1 MSVFSSFKAKLV
13 IGGIAMSAIPLLIV
27 MGMTM
32 QTQKSTTEVAAAE
45 CAKLGYETLDHI
57 ALGVYNSCVAQAH
70 YHHVEGELDPQKLG
84 SPELRQA
91 IMDIKI
97 ADSGYVYVLD
107 SSGHYVVSA
116 GGKRDGADIWNAKD
130 ADGVLFIQE
139 LIAKARKAPRGTTV
153 EQRYPWQNKGDD
165 VSRMKVVR
173 ATYFEE
179 WDWIIGAG
187 SYMDEFMTAETRIHD
202 AGIRNVQVMAAVI
215 FTSLFLVALVAWWNG
230 KKTTE
235 PLLKAVEM
243 ANAVAVGDLS
253 SRLNLKLKDEI
264 GDLARALDSMS
275 DGLQEKAE
283 LLERVAAGDLT
294 MDVNA
299 SGPRDVFGQALK
311 TMTDRLSS
319 TMGDIQLSAQQVQTG
334 SREVSD
340 SSTSLSQGATE
351 QAASLQEITA
361 SMTELA
367 SVVSTN
373 AANAGQA
380 DQLSTSAKEA
390 AETGVGQMKDM
401 STAMTDISKSSEE
414 IAKIIKVIDDIA
426 FQTNLL
432 ALNAA
437 VEAARA
443 GKHGKG
449 FAVVAEEVRNLA
461 GRSAKAAR
469 ETSDLIEG
477 SLEKVER
484 GTDIA
489 EITARS
495 LAEIVEGVTKTS
507 DLVGDIAIASNQ
519 QSQGIA
525 EVSEGLKQ
533 IDSVTQQN
541 TANSEETASAGQ
553 ELAAQAGQL
562 QELVLRFRLKDS
574 AGFQA
579 PVAPVRRAPAPAPVQ
594 YQAETPDIT
603 FSSPMEESQ
612 DGVIELVG
620 SGWPE

>member
-1 MSVFSSFKAKLV
+1 MSILSSFKAKL
-13 IGGIAMSAIPLLIV
+13 ILGGIAMSAIPLLIV
-27 MGMTM
+27 MGITI
-32 QTQKSTTEVAAAE
+32 QNQKATTEVAAVE
-45 CAKLGYETLDHI
+45 CAKLGFETLDHI
-57 ALGVYNSCVAQAH
+57 ALGVFNSCASQAEGQD
-70 YHHVEGELDPQKLG
+70 VSGELDSQKIG
-84 SPELRQA
+84 SSKLRQA

-97 ADSGYVYVLD
+97 AKSGYVYVLD
-107 SSGHYVVSA
+107 SKGHYVISA

-139 LIAKARKAPRGTTV
+139 LIAKARRAPRGTTV

-165 VSRMKVVR
+165 FARMKVVR

-187 SYMDEFMTAETRIHD
+187 SYLDEFMTAETQIRE
-202 AGIRNVQVMAAVI
+202 AGNRNVVVMGGVI
-215 FTSLFLVALVAWWNG
+215 FFSLLGVALVAWWSG
-230 KKTTE
+230 KRITG
-235 PLLKAVEM
+235 PLLKAVDM

-253 SRLNLKLKDEI
+253 HRLKLNIKDEI
-264 GDLARALDSMS
+264 GTLANALDRMS
-275 DGLQEKAE
+275 EGLQTKADM
-283 LLERVAAGDLT
+283 LENIAGGDLT
-294 MDVNA
+294 MDVKP
-299 SGPRDVFGQALK
+299 SGPKDVFGLALK
-311 TMTDRLSS
+311 TMTDHLSS
-319 TMGDIQLSAQQVQTG
+319 TMGDIQVSAQQVQVG

-351 QAASLQEITA
+351 QAAALQEITA

-373 AANAGQA
+373 ADNAGQA
-380 DQLSTSAKEA
+380 DQLSSSAKEA
-390 AETGVGQMKDM
+390 AETGVGQMQDM
-401 STAMTDISKSSEE
+401 SSAMKDISTSSEE

-469 ETSDLIEG
+469 ETSELIEG

-484 GTDIA
+484 GTSIS
-489 EITARS
+489 EITAKS
-495 LAEIVEGVTKTS
+495 LADIVDGVTKTS
-507 DLVGDIAIASNQ
+507 DLVGDIAVASNQ

-553 ELAAQAGQL
+553 ELASQAGHL
-562 QELVLRFRLKDS
+562 QGLVHRFRLKDGATDQTS
-574 AGFQA
+574 A
-579 PVAPVRRAPAPAPVQ
+579 APVRQEKVTVPQNQPKARNVQ
-594 YQAETPDIT
+594 ASVPIDSNENGI
-603 FSSPMEESQ
+603 
-612 DGVIELVG
+612 IELVG

>member
-1 MSVFSSFKAKLV
+1 MSIFTSFKAKL
-13 IGGIAMSAIPLLIV
+13 ILGGIVLSAIPLFVV
-27 MGMTM
+27 MGMTI
-32 QTQKSTTEVAAAE
+32 QNQKKTSDLAAQE
-45 CAKLGYETLDHI
+45 CLQLGNETLDHI
-57 ALGVYNSCVAQAH
+57 ALGVYQSCASQA
-70 YHHVEGELDPQKLG
+70 EGQASESPADPQTIG
-84 SPELRQA
+84 SRKLRQA
-91 IMDIKI
+91 IMDIQI
-97 ADSGYVYVLD
+97 AESGYVYVVD
-107 SSGHYVVSA
+107 SEGHYVVSA
-116 GGKRDGADIWNAKD
+116 GGKRDGADIWQAKD

-139 LIAKARKAPRGTTV
+139 LITKARKAPRGTTI

-165 VSRMKVVR
+165 FARMKVVR
-173 ATYFEE
+173 AVYFEE

-187 SYMDEFMTAETRIHD
+187 SYLDEFMTAETQ
-202 AGIRNVQVMAAVI
+202 IRDSGKKNVQTMAAVI
-215 FTSLFLVALVAWWNG
+215 IFSLFVVGLAAWWIG
-230 KKTTE
+230 QKTTA
-235 PLLKAVEM
+235 PLLKSVDM

-253 SRLNLKLKDEI
+253 GRLNLNQKDEI
-264 GDLARALDSMS
+264 GALAAALDRMC
-275 DGLQEKAE
+275 DGLQEKADLAE
-283 LLERVAAGDLT
+283 KIAVGDLS
-294 MDVNA
+294 VEVQPK
-299 SGPRDVFGQALK
+299 GPKDVFGKSLK
-311 TMTDRLSS
+311 TMTETLSS
-319 TMGDIQLSAQQVQTG
+319 TMNNIQKLSQQVQTG

-351 QAASLQEITA
+351 QAASLQEISA

-367 SVVSTN
+367 SVVSAN
-373 AANAGQA
+373 AENAGQA
-380 DQLSTSAKEA
+380 DSLSTSAKEA
-390 AETGVGQMKDM
+390 AETGVGQMQDM
-401 STAMTDISKSSEE
+401 SSAMTDISNSSEE

-469 ETSDLIEG
+469 ETAHLIEG

-489 EITARS
+489 EVTAKS
-495 LAEIVEGVTKTS
+495 LADIVDGVTKTS

-533 IDSVTQQN
+533 IDTVTQQN

-553 ELAAQAGQL
+553 ELASQAGKL
-562 QELVLRFRLKDS
+562 QELVLRFRLK
-574 AGFQA
+574 AGSG
-579 PVAPVRRAPAPAPVQ
+579 VSV
-594 YQAETPDIT
+594 QAEPARVKPVFSQSQPVVEDHDFTRTPA
-603 FSSPMEESQ
+603 ENQ
-612 DGVIELVG
+612 DEVIELVG
-620 SGWPE
+620 SGWPS

>member
-1 MSVFSSFKAKLV
+1 MFIFSSFKAKL
-13 IGGIAMSAIPLLIV
+13 ILGGIALSAIPLLVV
-27 MGMTM
+27 MGMTV
-32 QTQKSTTEVAAAE
+32 QNQKTTSSVASAE
-45 CAKLGYETLDHI
+45 CARLGYETLDHI
-57 ALGVYNSCVAQAH
+57 AEGVYNSCVAQA
-70 YHHVEGELDPQKLG
+70 EGMPSSGDFDPQKMG
-84 SPELRQA
+84 SQKLRQA

-107 SSGHYVVSA
+107 SEGHYVVSA
-116 GGKRDGADIWNAKD
+116 GGKRDGDFIWNAQD
-130 ADGVLFIQE
+130 ADGVFFIQE
-139 LIAKARKAPRGTTV
+139 LIAKAKRAPGGTTV

-165 VSRMKVVR
+165 FARMKVVR
-173 ATYFEE
+173 ATYFKE
-179 WDWIIGAG
+179 WDWVIGAG
-187 SYMDEFMTAETRIHD
+187 SYLDEFMIAEAQIQESGKNNIAT
-202 AGIRNVQVMAAVI
+202 MAAVI
-215 FTSLFLVALVAWWNG
+215 LFSLLGVALVAWWSG
-230 KKTTE
+230 KKATG
-235 PLLKAVEM
+235 PLLKAVDV
-243 ANAVAVGDLS
+243 ANAVAVGNLTG
-253 SRLNLKLKDEI
+253 RLNLNLKDEM
-264 GDLARALDSMS
+264 GMLADSLDRMS
-275 DGLQEKAE
+275 DGLQEKAR
-283 LLERVAAGDLT
+283 LLEKISGGDLT
-294 MDVNA
+294 MDIEPN
-299 SGPRDVFGQALK
+299 GPDDSFGHALK
-311 TMTDRLSS
+311 TMASQLSS
-319 TMGDIQLSAQQVQTG
+319 TMNEIQMLSHQVQTG

-340 SSTSLSQGATE
+340 SSTNLSQGATE

-361 SMTELA
+361 SMTELSA
-367 SVVSTN
+367 VVSTN
-373 AANAGQA
+373 AENAGQA

-390 AETGVGQMKDM
+390 AEVGVGQMQDM
-401 STAMTDISKSSEE
+401 SSAMVDISNSSEE

-469 ETSDLIEG
+469 ETSELIEG
-477 SLEKVER
+477 SLGKVER

-495 LAEIVEGVTKTS
+495 LADIVKGVTRTS

-553 ELAAQAGQL
+553 ELASQAGQL
-562 QELVLRFRLKDS
+562 QELVLRFNLKQHRGNM
-574 AGFQA
+574 APA
-579 PVAPVRRAPAPAPVQ
+579 AAVKREPVASQ
-594 YQAETPDIT
+594 YQPDVQDSTFVRNDAESLNETID
-603 FSSPMEESQ
+603 
-612 DGVIELVG
+612 LVG
-620 SGWPE
+620 SGWPS

>member
-1 MSVFSSFKAKLV
+1 MSFFSSFKAKL
-13 IGGIAMSAIPLLIV
+13 ILGGIAMSAIPLFVV

-32 QTQKSTTEVAAAE
+32 QNQKMTTEVAAVE

-57 ALGVYNSCVAQAH
+57 ALGVYNSCAAQA
-70 YHHVEGELDPQKLG
+70 EGQSFADKIDPQKIG
-84 SPELRQA
+84 SQQLRRA
-91 IMDIKI
+91 IMDIEI
-97 ADSGYVYVLD
+97 AQSGYVYVLD
-107 SSGHYVVSA
+107 SEGHYVISS

-139 LIAKARKAPRGTTV
+139 LIAKAKKAPRGTTI

-165 VSRMKVVR
+165 FSRMKVVR
-173 ATYFEE
+173 VAYFEQ
-179 WDWIIGAG
+179 WDWVIGAG
-187 SYMDEFMTAETRIHD
+187 SYLDEFMAAESQIHQSGNKNVKIM
-202 AGIRNVQVMAAVI
+202 AGII
-215 FTSLFLVALVAWWNG
+215 FFSLLGVALVAWWSG
-230 KKTTE
+230 KKTTD
-235 PLLKAVEM
+235 PLLKSVAM
-243 ANAVAVGDLS
+243 ANAVAEGDLS
-253 SRLNLKLKDEI
+253 QRLKLKHKDEI
-264 GDLARALDSMS
+264 GVLAQALDRMC
-275 DGLQEKAE
+275 DGLQEKADS
-283 LLERVAAGDLT
+283 LNQVASGDLS
-294 MDVNA
+294 VEIKPN
-299 SGPRDVFGQALK
+299 GPKDVFGLALK

-319 TMGDIQLSAQQVQTG
+319 TMSDIQKSAGQVQTG

-351 QAASLQEITA
+351 QAASLQEITS

-373 AANAGQA
+373 AENAGQA
-380 DQLSTSAKEA
+380 DQLSTSAKEM
-390 AETGVGQMKDM
+390 AETGVEQMQDM
-401 STAMTDISKSSEE
+401 STAMTEISQSSEE

-469 ETSDLIEG
+469 ETADLIEG
-477 SLEKVER
+477 SLDKVER

-489 EITARS
+489 EVTAKS
-495 LAEIVEGVTKTS
+495 LMTIVDGVTKTS
-507 DLVGDIAIASNQ
+507 DLVGDIAIASTQ

-553 ELAAQAGQL
+553 ELASQAGQL
-562 QELVLRFRLKDS
+562 QSLVLRFRLKGNS
-574 AGFQA
+574 GFSA
-579 PVAPVRRAPAPAPVQ
+579 PVESVREEPVFNPSPQTVQ
-594 YQAETPDIT
+594 DHT
-603 FSSPMEESQ
+603 FSRNEMESQ
-612 DGVIELVG
+612 DEVIELVG
-620 SGWPE
+620 SGWPS